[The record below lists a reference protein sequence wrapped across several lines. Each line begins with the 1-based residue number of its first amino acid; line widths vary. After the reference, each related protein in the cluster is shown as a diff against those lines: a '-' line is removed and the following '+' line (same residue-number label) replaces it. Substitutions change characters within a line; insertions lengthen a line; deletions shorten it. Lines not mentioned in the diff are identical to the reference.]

1 MSFFLFFLFLGDD
14 NHNTNRYRIA
24 GVYAPANGE
33 FSTRLFS
40 MPNDGVDSLYINVDA
55 HWHGYIV
62 TGGCDEG
69 CAAYVMVELQ
79 DENNDVIPGF
89 ERNKCTLM
97 NVRFLFISTEI
108 QYLRVV
114 AFGGLAFFGGVSWSV
129 GEVRVCV
136 CVCIYVRMCMC
147 VCVRVC
153 VCTARSTFQCML
165 RCAIAISPCIEGGRS
180 RGWVKVGRGAS
191 SPCSRDVGKAS
202 GVLP

>member
-1 MSFFLFFLFLGDD
+1 
-14 NHNTNRYRIA
+14 
-24 GVYAPANGE
+24 
-33 FSTRLFS
+33 

-97 NVRFLFISTEI
+97 NVRFLFISTEFHI
-108 QYLRVV
+108 CGWWLLVV
-114 AFGGLAFFGGVSWSV
+114 LPFFFLVSWRV

-136 CVCIYVRMCMC
+136 RACAFTYACASWRVGEVRVRACVCIYVRMCMC

-153 VCTARSTFQCML
+153 VCVH
-165 RCAIAISPCIEGGRS
+165 G
-180 RGWVKVGRGAS
+180 
-191 SPCSRDVGKAS
+191 
-202 GVLP
+202 

>member
-1 MSFFLFFLFLGDD
+1 MSLSGGLFIFLFYSFFGDD

-97 NVRFLFISTEI
+97 NVRILFISTEI
-108 QYLRVV
+108 HICGWWLLVV
-114 AFGGLAFFGGVSWSV
+114 LPFFFFGFLEG
-129 GEVRVCV
+129 GGGACV
-136 CVCIYVRMCMC
+136 CAC
-147 VCVRVC
+147 VCK
-153 VCTARSTFQCML
+153 
-165 RCAIAISPCIEGGRS
+165 CAFTYAC
-180 RGWVKVGRGAS
+180 AS
-191 SPCSRDVGKAS
+191 SSNHVLCGTSRTRLDGLGLDSTACVIIMRHRNVEPRISIKEATGTR
-202 GVLP
+202 GHC